1 MPGRQSSRETSWAT
15 HQMKWAGVGMHGHAW
30 AQRAPMAMPV
40 RRWPCFIY
48 NTYSR
53 KKVLFVLFLG
63 CCTTSKLAVAPSL
76 DVVRVYIGT
85 SLIKRLTTA
94 CIEPIPC
101 RIHVCSYN
109 YLSIMFNISTRKDGY
124 DYLYNF
130 FSCLL
135 TCVVISHIGSH
146 YWYTAHV
153 SDKDRSMDA
162 CML

>member
-1 MPGRQSSRETSWAT
+1 MSQKSKSAGQGWAWPGHAWAPVVPGDV
-15 HQMKWAGVGMHGHAW
+15 MGNPPNEMGRGGHAW
-30 AQRAPMAMPV
+30 AQQAPMAMPV

-53 KKVLFVLFLG
+53 KKVIFILFLG

-101 RIHVCSYN
+101 RIHVCSCN
-109 YLSIMFNISTRKDGY
+109 YLSIMFNIST
-124 DYLYNF
+124 
-130 FSCLL
+130 
-135 TCVVISHIGSH
+135 H
-146 YWYTAHV
+146 
-153 SDKDRSMDA
+153 KDRI
-162 CML
+162 